1 MMMKEVYLAGLE
13 EDCSGVELSSSS
25 NEEEATDENEV
36 EDKIIIDVD
45 GDDDGGVS
53 CLDTL
58 IKCEEGADPCV
69 FCGQAPCDWES
80 FGDMIC
86 EECDELKEGNIENNQ
101 IRFHAYKLYTRL
113 RHGVLRRFDRRP
125 LPMCVRSEITD
136 SWPDPNHN
144 YIGFQSAINQAAE
157 E

>member
-1 MMMKEVYLAGLE
+1 MKEVYLAGLE
-13 EDCSGVELSSSS
+13 EDCSGIASSSS
-25 NEEEATDENEV
+25 SDEEEATNENEV

-45 GDDDGGVS
+45 GDDDGGGS

-58 IKCEEGADPCV
+58 IKCEEEADPCV
-69 FCGQAPCDWES
+69 FCGQVPCDWES

-86 EECDELKEGNIENNQ
+86 EECDELKEGNIEKNQ
-101 IRFHAYKLYTRL
+101 IRFHAYKLYTQL
-113 RHGVLRRFDRRP
+113 RHGVLHRFDYRP
-125 LPMCVRSEITD
+125 LPMCVRSETTD
-136 SWPDPNHN
+136 NWPDPNHN